1 MSMTLSISHSVLF
14 NVALMFC
21 TVPFRFLLNVFL
33 MFFLNVSPGRA
44 ESGRDALVGLG
55 SGRAG
60 TAGRVGPS
68 RPGREGPG
76 RDGLGNGK
84 LGRA

>member
-1 MSMTLSISHSVLF
+1 
-14 NVALMFC
+14 
-21 TVPFRFLLNVFL
+21 

-44 ESGRDALVGLG
+44 EPGRDALVGLG
-55 SGRAG
+55 PGRAG
-60 TAGRVGPS
+60 TVGRVGPS
-68 RPGREGPG
+68 RPGREGPS